1 MKAYLRI
8 AVLASAVL
16 SQAGL
21 VRRAPEDTSADSL
34 ALLAH
39 AKQLQDLRAEGDS
52 PFRLRAH
59 IEVKVNKSETQGE
72 YGLIWQA
79 PNRWREEMKL
89 GDFGRLRVGAGG
101 GYWQER
107 TIDYQPEIIFDLDEF
122 IFAAEV
128 LEVRPTETVDKPK
141 SRKIDDITVSCV
153 EIRGK
158 RSLERELCF
167 DPAGGV
173 LLHANFPERALHGAT
188 VNKTVDFSD
197 VQPFGDKQIV
207 RNIRIERPGRYQM
220 RISFTSLAPTSEIDA
235 TAFAQPAHSEFWQGC
250 GEGSSA
256 EISSA
261 KSPEYPA
268 ELRRNR
274 QEGLVSV
281 YARIE
286 PDGFTSHLVTLN
298 SASPA
303 LERAARDAIR
313 QWKYKVPACGGPPA
327 RSETVIDIFFW
338 IPR

>member
-1 MKAYLRI
+1 MKRYLRI
-8 AVLASAVL
+8 AVLGAAVL

-21 VRRAPEDTSADSL
+21 VRPAAEDTSADSL

-39 AKQLQDLRAEGDS
+39 ARQLQDLRAEGNP
-52 PFRLRAH
+52 PFQLRAH
-59 IEVKVNKSETQGE
+59 LEVKVNKSETQGE

-89 GDFGRLRVGAGG
+89 GDFGRLRVGADG

-107 TIDYQPEIIFDLDEF
+107 TIDYQPQIIFDLDQF
-122 IFAAEV
+122 KDAAGV
-128 LEVRPTETVDKPK
+128 LGVHPTEMVGKPQ
-141 SRKIDDITVSCV
+141 SRKIDGITLSCV

-173 LLHANFPERALHGAT
+173 LLHADFPERALHGAT

-197 VQPFGDKQIV
+197 VQPFGDKQIA
-207 RNIRIERPGRYQM
+207 RSIRIERPGRYQM
-220 RISFTSLAPTSEIDA
+220 RISFTSLAAALEISA
-235 TAFAQPAHSEFWQGC
+235 AAFAQPAHSEFWGGC
-250 GEGSSA
+250 GDGSPA

-274 QEGLVSV
+274 QEGLVSI

-286 PDGFTSHLVTLN
+286 QDGSTSHLLTLS

-303 LERAARDAIR
+303 FERAARDAV
-313 QWKYKVPACGGPPA
+313 QKWKYKVPVCGGSPI
-327 RSETVIDIFFW
+327 RSETVIDFSFW
-338 IPR
+338 VPR